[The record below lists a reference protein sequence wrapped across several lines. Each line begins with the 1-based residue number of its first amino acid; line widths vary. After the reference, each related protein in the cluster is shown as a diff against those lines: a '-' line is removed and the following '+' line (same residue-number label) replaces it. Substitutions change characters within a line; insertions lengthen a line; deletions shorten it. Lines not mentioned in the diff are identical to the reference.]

1 MRVTMFE
8 AVSQP
13 RGGLPVDRVV
23 CGDSL
28 GRSLLTLISRHT
40 GGDGLGRV
48 PLLGRRGHLPVERR
62 RDELAREA
70 YDEAVPHEAADDIDA
85 DAVAEWIT
93 GHYRAAA
100 YPAVLLG
107 SPHGAVAHLAAALDA
122 AWLPTTFTVALTWP
136 GGSPGDWPGAL
147 AWGAGLVE
155 RITARNPGVT
165 VRQVH
170 DPLRAGPLCGTT
182 VRLHLRWHDMPPA
195 YERFLRDRVAPGG
208 SSLLLRDLRTWP
220 VTAVSP
226 RHGFQLGSP
235 VGGGE
240 PLDYSAMNPD
250 FTRILGDLGEA
261 RWPEPDPDTPLRYAE
276 RSGEPALGVELGR
289 LAAET
294 GRASHRALYARP
306 EMLSACVAD
315 LVRARDGEA
324 ARCVVECG
332 RLLDPWQAAA
342 ARFVPYWCE
351 SASRSAVEA
360 AEWWL
365 AGSAGFDA
373 VTVLPEAPGHGGE
386 EVATLAH
393 WRSLTSFGRRRA
405 GLDRLAASR
414 YPMLPLSTSHASRVL
429 GEAAEA
435 RPALPPMTMEYALK
449 HLQRTGR
456 VLGLLVS

>member
-1 MRVTMFE
+1 MRVAMFE
-8 AVSQP
+8 AVSQS

-28 GRSLLTLISRHT
+28 SRSLLTLIARRT
-40 GGDGLGRV
+40 GGDSLGRV

-62 RDELAREA
+62 RDELARDA
-70 YDEAVPHEAADDIDA
+70 HAEAVPHDAAGDIDA

-100 YPAVLLG
+100 YPSVLLG
-107 SPHGAVAHLAAALDA
+107 SPHGSVAHLAAALGA
-122 AWLPTTFTVALTWP
+122 AWLPTTFAVAFTWP

-147 AWGAGLVE
+147 AWGARLAE
-155 RITARNPGVT
+155 RIGERNPGVT

-182 VRLHLRWHDMPPA
+182 VRLHVRWHEMPPA
-195 YERFLRDRVAPGG
+195 YASFLRDRIAPGG

-220 VTAVSP
+220 VTSVSP

-235 VGGGE
+235 IGGWE
-240 PLDYSAMNPD
+240 PLDYTAGNPA
-250 FTRILGDLGEA
+250 FTRLLDDLGET

-289 LAAET
+289 IAAET
-294 GRASHRALYARP
+294 HRVSHRALYARP

-315 LVRARDGEA
+315 LLRDRDGA
-324 ARCVVECG
+324 ADRCVVECG
-332 RLLDPWQAAA
+332 RLLDPWPVAA
-342 ARFVPYWCE
+342 ARLVPYWCE
-351 SASRSAVEA
+351 SASRTAVEA

-365 AGSAGFDA
+365 AGSAGFEA
-373 VTVLPEAPGHGGE
+373 VTVLPEAPGRGGD
-386 EVATLAH
+386 EVATLAQ
-393 WRSLTSFGRRRA
+393 WRSLTAFGRRRA

-414 YPMLPLSTSHASRVL
+414 YPMLPLATSHASRVL
-429 GEAAEA
+429 GEVAEA
-435 RPALPPMTMEYALK
+435 RPAAPPMSMEYALK